1 MSKEMD
7 RRSKISI
14 ASMILT
20 MGAFILFL
28 ISTIINQSY
37 SQILMFTGLALLMAS
52 WAIFF
57 FGYKQPQ
64 IPSEKILT
72 VIGCSNCDYREER
85 NFMEGDYVF
94 KELGP
99 CRKCSG
105 SSYIIGIYSV
115 TVKKE

>member
-1 MSKEMD
+1 MEAN

-14 ASMILT
+14 ISMILT

-28 ISTIINQSY
+28 IATVINHSY
-37 SQILMFTGLALLMAS
+37 SQIIMFGGLALLLAS

-64 IPSEKILT
+64 IPIERVLT
-72 VIGCSNCDYREER
+72 IIGCKNCDYKEER
-85 NFMEGDYVF
+85 QFMEGDYIF

-99 CRKCSG
+99 CKKCSG
-105 SSYIIGIYSV
+105 LSYIMGIYSV
-115 TVKKE
+115 TIKKE

>member
-1 MSKEMD
+1 MD
-7 RRSKISI
+7 KKSKISI
-14 ASMILT
+14 VSMILT

-28 ISTIINQSY
+28 ISTIFNESYNQV
-37 SQILMFTGLALLMAS
+37 LMFIGIALLMSS

-72 VIGCSNCDYREER
+72 IIGCRNCDYREER
-85 NFMEGDYVF
+85 QFMEGDYVF

-99 CRKCSG
+99 CKKCSG
-105 SSYIIGIYSV
+105 SSYIMGIYLV
-115 TVKKE
+115 TIKKE